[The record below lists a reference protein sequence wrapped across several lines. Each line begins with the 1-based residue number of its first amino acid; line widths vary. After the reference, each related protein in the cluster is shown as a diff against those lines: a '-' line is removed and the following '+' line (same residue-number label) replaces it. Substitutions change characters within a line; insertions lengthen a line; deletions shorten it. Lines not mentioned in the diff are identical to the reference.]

1 LRIEGQDYVKIK
13 ILIGEGLGIQYQDL
27 DIYSMERRIR
37 SVMNFLGG
45 LYCIMICLD
54 MIGMIMGM
62 SKSMGIIIYFG
73 INEAWPQ
80 KTQS

>member
-1 LRIEGQDYVKIK
+1 MRVEGQDYVKIK
-13 ILIGEGLGIQYQDL
+13 FLIGEGLRIQHQDL
-27 DIYSMERRIR
+27 DIYSMEGRTR

-62 SKSMGIIIYFG
+62 SKSTGIIMYFG
-73 INEAWPQ
+73 INEA
-80 KTQS
+80 